1 MPVNLA
7 TPPPESTQV
16 LQDTLQRWVNQPSLA
31 PQSSNIGISFATDA
45 GVQVQ
50 LPHPV
55 YNLSL
60 ADLVA
65 GKTLT
70 AATLVS
76 WRYLLNDSETTA
88 MAEVSP
94 SAAGQAS
101 ALTMINRGPF
111 VASLVQAVD
120 AAGANTA
127 FNTGTYEVAVLS
139 IPALYVMALW
149 LRSATPGGG
158 TLIPLSP
165 APTQLTAGQSYTEP
179 AFLLALAPL
188 AQQKSSTGGSALA

>member
-7 TPPPESTQV
+7 TPPAESTQV
-16 LQDTLQRWVNQPSLA
+16 LQATLQSWVNQPSLA
-31 PQSSNIGISFATDA
+31 PLASHIGISFATDS

-60 ADLVA
+60 ADLAA
-65 GKTLT
+65 GKPLT

-76 WRYLLNDSETTA
+76 WRYLLNDSESTA
-88 MAEVSP
+88 MAEVAP
-94 SAAGQAS
+94 STAGHAS

-120 AAGANTA
+120 AAGANAA
-127 FNTGTYEVAVLS
+127 FKAAPYEVAVLS

-158 TLIPLSP
+158 TLIPLDP

-179 AFLLALAPL
+179 AFLAALAPL
-188 AQQKSSTGGSALA
+188 AQQKSNGGGSALA